1 MCNSRTRRECRHGVP
16 LSYRSCLAFLS
27 LHTHP
32 QHWLLA
38 PNRHA
43 AYVSDRLSATN
54 QPLASVYG
62 AIKMLLLRSYMQD
75 CPTSLIFFSGAF
87 LFAYSEVEI
96 HKAGLHRSTMFCGYY
111 IFLNVSFF
119 MVLTY
124 SFGGRTKHFW
134 QLSLLF
140 IHDRFRQTVQR
151 HAFLT
156 AAFAFVL
163 YARPIA
169 GHKQQHLPI
178 NAIVIQSS
186 RALRQ
191 V

>member
-1 MCNSRTRRECRHGVP
+1 MPSRCFSIVSAMPCILVAAHSSSALAACSRPARCV
-16 LSYRSCLAFLS
+16 CLGPPVRYKSTACFRI
-27 LHTHP
+27 
-32 QHWLLA
+32 W
-38 PNRHA
+38 
-43 AYVSDRLSATN
+43 
-54 QPLASVYG
+54 

-75 CPTSLIFFSGAF
+75 CPTSLVFFSGAF
-87 LFAYSEVEI
+87 LFAYSEVVI

-111 IFLNVSFF
+111 IFLNVSF
-119 MVLTY
+119 VIVHTY
-124 SFGGRTKHFW
+124 SSGGRTKHFF

-151 HAFLT
+151 HAFLS